1 MRVLFHCRALGG
13 RRTAEHDKACV
24 LQKRCRAQRHGH
36 HGVEL
41 TSGCGWRR
49 ISLLFTNNVLVADH
63 NHRIATV
70 VSASRATRVRAARR
84 LRTSTQHPHNGGRWN
99 EEIAHASQEDDV
111 ARVCTWNTVKKY
123 YPRKKPLPH
132 PRGKGPSLLSNS
144 EYTVSVW
151 RSGIVHGRP
160 SALFRL

>member
-1 MRVLFHCRALGG
+1 MRP
-13 RRTAEHDKACV
+13 T
-24 LQKRCRAQRHGH
+24 KRCRGERHGH

-49 ISLLFTNNVLVADH
+49 ISLLFTNNVLVAHH

-70 VSASRATRVRAARR
+70 VSASRATRVRAVRR
-84 LRTSTQHPHNGGRWN
+84 LRTSTQDPHNGGRWN

-123 YPRKKPLPH
+123 HPRKKPLPL
-132 PRGKGPSLLSNS
+132 PRRKGPNLLSNS
-144 EYTVSVW
+144 EYTVSVR